1 MTEPVKPSGAAGTAA
16 MATLGVGF
24 CSTALMLAW
33 PNNNTNEGDPEAAET
48 ADLSASVERSEDQKQ
63 QQEEVVVTSLVEV
76 PDTGVA
82 YYHPDHG
89 TTFIIQNEAAAQ

>member
-1 MTEPVKPSGAAGTAA
+1 MSDPVKPSSAAGTAA
-16 MATLGVGF
+16 IATLGVGF

-33 PNNNTNEGDPEAAET
+33 PNSDTNEGDSEAVEAAV
-48 ADLSASVERSEDQKQ
+48 LSASVERSEDQ
-63 QQEEVVVTSLVEV
+63 QQEQVVVTSLVEV

-89 TTFIIQNEAAAQ
+89 TTFIIKNEEAAAQ